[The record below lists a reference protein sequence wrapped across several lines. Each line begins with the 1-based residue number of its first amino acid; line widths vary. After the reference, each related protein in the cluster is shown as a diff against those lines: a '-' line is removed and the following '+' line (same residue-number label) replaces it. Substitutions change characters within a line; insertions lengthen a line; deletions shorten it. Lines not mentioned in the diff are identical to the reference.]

1 MKHIILSL
9 SILFGIAI
17 SASAENTKLLRFPDI
32 HDNQIVFSYAGD
44 LYVSTTDGGTAR
56 KITNHEGYE
65 MFPKFSPD
73 GSQIAFT
80 AQYDGNTEVYLI
92 PAKGGAPKR
101 LSFTATLDRDDISDR
116 MGPNNIVMGWTP
128 DGKYVIIR
136 SRMIS
141 YNSFVGQLFKIP
153 VDGGMHEQ
161 LPLPRGSWCS
171 LNEDGSAMVYNR
183 VFREFRTWKYYKG
196 GMADDIWLHNFEDHS
211 TTRLFKNNT
220 QDIQP
225 MWIGEKVCFIS
236 DRDRTMNLFAYDFT
250 TKTVEKLTDFTDY
263 DIKFPGFDNQH
274 IIFERA
280 GELHTYNIAS
290 GEVKTI
296 NIQIQEDFNNRRTA
310 YKDASENIR
319 TVSVSPDGKRVT
331 VGARGEIFSLPAK
344 EGITYRLTE
353 SSGAHDRNPQWSPDG
368 KNIAFWSDMSG
379 EFELYLQDKDGKNP
393 PIQLTE
399 NQDTYPYAFQWSP
412 DSKKIA
418 WSDKKLRLRYI
429 NVESK
434 AITEVHKS
442 KLSELRDF
450 TWSPDNKWIA
460 FSDDEENRMSR
471 IYLYN
476 LADKSKTA
484 VTDQWYNSH
493 SPAFGTNGKALFF
506 ASKRDFNPI
515 YSETEWNHAYRDMHR
530 IYYVTLSKDAKDPL
544 APENDEVDVKS
555 NEENGDK
562 ENKTEETEAD
572 KTLKID
578 LDGISERLGVLP
590 VPAASY
596 YGLAS
601 ADGKLY
607 FNQYQFRKKSEFKCF
622 DFKKKEVVD
631 LEESVGYELAANK
644 KHMLIRKGG
653 KYYVIDLPSGKLNLE
668 NAIDMSNMK
677 IWVNLQE
684 EWAQI
689 YNEAWRQMRDFF
701 YDPNM
706 HGLNW
711 KAMNEKYAALLPYVN
726 HRNDLTY
733 LIGELIGELNVGHA
747 YINGGDR
754 EQLDKIYTGLL
765 GAQFEKDKSGYFKIT
780 KILNGQ
786 NWNKAYVSPLTRIGM
801 DVEAGDYIVAINGKS
816 TKDADNLHE
825 LLLGKAGQKLFV
837 SVNSKASEKDAET
850 YIVEPIKNEE
860 KLYYHKWVQGNI
872 DKVTK
877 ATNGRVGYIHIPDMG
892 PEGLNEFVKYFYP
905 QLSKEALIID
915 DRGNGGGN
923 VSPMLIERL
932 RRELSMWGQSRN
944 VDIPGTRPRG
954 MHVGPKVLLVNQYS
968 ASDGDLFPYQ
978 FRKHNLGKIIGVR
991 TWGGV
996 VGIRGSLPFIDGA
1009 DMRKPEFA
1017 HFAADGSKFI
1027 IEGHGVE
1034 PDIEVINDPW
1044 KEFNGEDEQLNK
1056 AIEVILKELEENPV
1070 KVPDTPDFPNKA
1082 E

>member
-1 MKHIILSL
+1 MKHVILSL
-9 SILFGIAI
+9 GILLGIAF

-32 HDNQIVFSYAGD
+32 HGEQIVFSYAGD
-44 LYVSTTDGGTAR
+44 LYLTTTAGGVAR
-56 KITNHEGYE
+56 KITNDEGYE

-73 GSQIAFT
+73 GKHIAFT
-80 AQYDGNTEVYLI
+80 AQYDGNTEVYLM
-92 PAKGGAPKR
+92 PAEGGTPKR
-101 LSFTATLDRDDISDR
+101 ISYTATLNRDDVADR
-116 MGPNNIVMGWTP
+116 MGPNNIVLGWTP

-136 SRMIS
+136 SRMIT

-153 VDGGMHEQ
+153 VDGGMHQQIEV
-161 LPLPRGSWCS
+161 PRGSWCS
-171 LNEDGSAMVYNR
+171 MNEDGTAMVYNR

-211 TTRLFKNNT
+211 TTRLFKNDA

-225 MWIGEKVCFIS
+225 MWIGNKVYFIS
-236 DRDRTMNLFAYDFT
+236 DRDRTMNLFAYDFS
-250 TKTVEKLTDFTDY
+250 TKSIEKLTTFSGY

-280 GELHTYNIAS
+280 GELHTFN
-290 GEVKTI
+290 VKTGELKDI
-296 NIQIQEDFNNRRTA
+296 NIQIQEDFLNRRTA
-310 YKDASENIR
+310 FKDASENIQA
-319 TVSVSPDGKRVT
+319 VSVSPDGKRVV
-331 VGARGEIFSLPAK
+331 VGARGEIFTVPAK
-344 EGITYRLTE
+344 EGITKRITE
-353 SSGAHDRNPQWSPDG
+353 SSGAHDRNPAWSPDG
-368 KNIAFWSDMSG
+368 KYIAFWSDMNG
-379 EFELYLQDKDGKNP
+379 EFELYLQDKDGKDE
-393 PIQLTE
+393 PIQLTK

-418 WSDKKLRLRYI
+418 WSDKKLRLRI
-429 NVESK
+429 IDVDSK
-434 AITEVHKS
+434 KVTDAHKS

-450 TWSPDNKWIA
+450 TWSPDSKWIA
-460 FSDDEENRMSR
+460 FSDEAENRMSR
-471 IYLYN
+471 VYLYS
-476 LADKSKTA
+476 LESKTA
-484 VTDQWYNSH
+484 TPVSSEWYNSH
-493 SPAFGTNGKALFF
+493 SPAFASCGKALFF
-506 ASKRDFNPI
+506 ASRRDFNPI

-530 IYYVTLSKDAKDPL
+530 IYYVTLSKDTKDPL
-544 APENDEVDVKS
+544 AFENDEVEIKS
-555 NEENGDK
+555 DETDAKEED
-562 ENKTEETEAD
+562 KTETESKD
-572 KTLKID
+572 LKID
-578 LDGISERLGVLP
+578 LDGISDRLGVLP

-596 YGLAS
+596 YGLES
-601 ADGKLY
+601 ADGKLFY
-607 FNQYQFRKKSEFKCF
+607 GQYQFKKGAAIKYF
-622 DFKKKEVVD
+622 DFKKKKVVD
-631 LEESVGYELAANK
+631 LDDNIGFEISADK

-653 KYYVIDLPSGKLNLE
+653 KYYVTDLPSGKPSLD
-668 NAIDMSNMK
+668 NAIDMSDMK
-677 IWVNLQE
+677 IWIDLQE

-706 HGLNW
+706 HGVEW
-711 KAMNEKYAALLPYVN
+711 TAMRDKYAALLPYVN

-754 EQLDKIYTGLL
+754 EMPEKIYTGLL
-765 GAQFEKDKSGYFKIT
+765 GAKFTKDKSGYFKIT
-780 KILNGQ
+780 ELLEGQ
-786 NWNKAYVSPLTRIGM
+786 NWNPAYVSPMTRIGM
-801 DVEAGDYIVAINGKS
+801 NVEAGDFIVAINGKS
-816 TKDADNLHE
+816 TKDVKNLNE
-825 LLLGKAGQKLFV
+825 MLLGKAGQKIFV
-837 SVNSKASEKDAET
+837 SVNKTPSEKDAET
-850 YIVEPIKNEE
+850 YIVEPVKNEE

-872 DKVTK
+872 DKVSK
-877 ATNGRVGYIHIPDMG
+877 ATNGRVGYIHVPDMG

-1027 IEGHGVE
+1027 IEGHGIK
-1034 PDIEVINDPW
+1034 PDIEVVNDPW

-1056 AIEVILKELEENPV
+1056 AIEVILQELEENPV
-1070 KVPDTPDFPNKA
+1070 SIPDTPDYPNKA

>member
-1 MKHIILSL
+1 MKHLILSL
-9 SILFGIAI
+9 GILFSVAI
-17 SASAENTKLLRFPDI
+17 SANAENTKLLRFPDI

-44 LYVSTTDGGTAR
+44 LYVTTTDGGTAR

-73 GSQIAFT
+73 GTQIAFT

-92 PAKGGAPKR
+92 PAEGGTPKR

-128 DGKYVIIR
+128 DGKHVIIR

-161 LPLPRGSWCS
+161 LPLPRGSWNS
-171 LNEDGSAMVYNR
+171 MNEDGSAMVYNR

-211 TTRLFKNNT
+211 TIRLFENDA

-225 MWIGEKVCFIS
+225 MWIGEKVYFIS

-250 TKTVEKLTDFTDY
+250 TKSIEKLTDFTDY

-280 GELHTYNIAS
+280 GELHTYNIAT
-290 GEVKTI
+290 GTIKTI
-296 NIQIQEDFNNRRTA
+296 KIQIQEDFNNRRTA
-310 YKDASENIR
+310 YKDASDNIR

-368 KNIAFWSDMSG
+368 KYIAFWSDKSG
-379 EFELYLQDKDGKNP
+379 EFELYLQDKDGKNAP
-393 PIQLTE
+393 TQLTD

-418 WSDKKLRLRYI
+418 WSDKKLRLRFI
-429 NVESK
+429 DVESK
-434 AITEVHKS
+434 KITEVHQS
-442 KLSELRDF
+442 KLRELRDF
-450 TWSPDNKWIA
+450 TWSPDSKWIA
-460 FSDDEENRMSR
+460 YSEDEENRMSR

-476 LADKSKTA
+476 LADKSKTP

-493 SPAFGTNGKALFF
+493 SPTFADCGNALFF

-530 IYYVTLSKDAKDPL
+530 IYYLTLNKEAKDPL
-544 APENDEVDVKS
+544 APENDEVTIKS
-555 NEENGDK
+555 EDEKEEKAEEDK
-562 ENKTEETEAD
+562 SD
-572 KTLKID
+572 KTLKIE
-578 LDGISERLGVLP
+578 LDGIADRLGVLP

-622 DFKKKEVVD
+622 DFKKKEVID
-631 LEESVGYELAANK
+631 LAESAGYELAANK

-653 KYYVIDLPSGKLNLE
+653 KYYVIDLPSGKLKLD

-677 IWVNLQE
+677 IWVDLQE
-684 EWAQI
+684 EWKQI

-706 HGLNW
+706 HGLDW

-754 EQLDKIYTGLL
+754 EQPDKIYTGLL

-780 KILNGQ
+780 EILDGQ
-786 NWNKAYVSPLTRIGM
+786 NWNKAYVSPLTRIG
-801 DVEAGDYIVAINGKS
+801 VEAKAGDYITAINGKS
-816 TKDADNLHE
+816 TKNVDNIYE

-837 SVNSKASEKDAET
+837 DVSSKADEKSAIT
-850 YIVEPIKNEE
+850 YIIEPVKNEE
-860 KLYYHKWVQGNI
+860 KLYYHKWVQDNI
-872 DKVTK
+872 DKVTE
-877 ATNGRVGYIHIPDMG
+877 ATNGRVGYIHVPDMG

-944 VDIPGTRPRG
+944 VNIPGTRPRG

-1070 KVPDTPDFPNKA
+1070 NIPDTPDFPNKA